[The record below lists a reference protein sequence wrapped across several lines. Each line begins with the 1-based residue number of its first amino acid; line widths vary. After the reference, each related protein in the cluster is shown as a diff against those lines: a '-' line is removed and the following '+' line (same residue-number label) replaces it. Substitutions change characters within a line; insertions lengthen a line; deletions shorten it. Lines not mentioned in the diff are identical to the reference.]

1 MKRFLR
7 HRGQTVAARPSHVG
21 RPLGLA
27 LAASVLASLAFSAT
41 ALAGTVTTGSD
52 LPNQVPYGYKAPAND
67 GLGIKPG
74 KLKHVWV
81 IVLEN
86 KAFNASFTP
95 LEGTQGQ
102 YLSKL
107 PSQGAL
113 LTNYYGTGHS
123 SLDNYLSMVSG
134 QAPISDNQ
142 SDCPAYRAL
151 SGHVDTSGS
160 VKTNPDY
167 GQFVSAAGPDAPAG
181 DNGCVYPSS
190 VPTLFNQLDQ
200 SHVSWKVYAQD
211 LDNGLPTSDGGNGD
225 GHNAGD
231 EDCGAPDAAVGPTPS
246 ASQTGSYPNP
256 SSADDTD
263 VSGISTTDDL
273 GDQYVAKHN
282 PLAWFESL
290 LPASMGGAGGGNC
303 TQNLAA
309 MFGPNDQLYQDL
321 QSPKT
326 TPEFNYIIPDNCS
339 NGHDAVCAANNLS
352 GGFGTGANA
361 QTPNPPLNY
370 TGGTY
375 AESEFLS
382 HVIPEIESSP
392 AFADHG
398 LIVVTY
404 DEAYPPFTWQN
415 SFANST
421 LLPSTAFGS
430 LITDQAGETLYGRS
444 VNWEPT
450 GPNATIVDSP
460 TGQVLSPGPGYNE
473 NIDRP
478 ATANGPLV
486 GCSNGYAQSNGYA
499 AVSSTNPA
507 TPTAGDGACLLGGGN
522 TASYASTTISG
533 ITIAAGSSVVND
545 AKATL
550 KNEGQQVTFGGTV
563 SLTDGTNSSY
573 TGPVYVGDVSD
584 TAQNAVKGGS
594 VDVGAFELVD
604 AAGDPVTVNGSY
616 TGSITLGALSTAT
629 DPFYDA
635 DDPTLGGGDAGAV
648 LISPY
653 IKPGTVSNTY
663 YNHYSLLRSLEDIFR
678 VKHHSSGLD
687 GDGHIGYAAQPG
699 LAPFGSDVFTNPR
712 GWNHVPYVERRSSY
726 AKRGR
731 G

>member
-1 MKRFLR
+1 VKGFLR
-7 HRGQTVAARPSHVG
+7 RHGGAAATRSSGVG
-21 RPLGLA
+21 RRGPKLGLA
-27 LAASVLASLAFSAT
+27 VSASLLASLAFSVT
-41 ALAGTVTTGSD
+41 ALADTVTTGTD

-67 GLGIKPG
+67 GLGIQPG
-74 KLKHVWV
+74 KIKHVWV

-102 YLSKL
+102 YLSQL

-142 SDCPAYRAL
+142 SDCPSYRAL
-151 SGHVDTSGS
+151 SGSIDTSGS
-160 VKTNPDY
+160 LKTNPNY
-167 GQFVSAAGPDAPAG
+167 GQFVSAAGPDAPPG

-211 LDNGLPTSDGGNGD
+211 LNYGLPTASGGNGD

-231 EDCGAPDAAVGPTPS
+231 QYCGAPDSTVGPTPS
-246 ASQTGSYPNP
+246 STQSGSYPNP

-263 VSGISTTDDL
+263 VSGLSTTDDL

-282 PLAWFESL
+282 PLPWFDSL
-290 LPASMGGAGGGNC
+290 LPSSVGGTGGGNC
-303 TQNLAA
+303 SDNLAPL
-309 MFGPNDQLYQDL
+309 FGPQDELYKDL
-321 QSPKT
+321 QNPKT
-326 TPEFNYIIPDNCS
+326 TPEFNYIVPNNCS
-339 NGHDAVCAANNLS
+339 NGHDSVCAANNLS
-352 GGFGTGANA
+352 GGFGTGANS
-361 QTPNPPLNY
+361 QVPNAPLNY

-375 AESEFLS
+375 AESAFLS
-382 HVIPEIESSP
+382 HIVPEIEKSP
-392 AFADHG
+392 AFQDNG

-430 LITDQAGETLYGRS
+430 LVTDEAGETLYGRS

-450 GPNATIVDSP
+450 GPNATLVTSP
-460 TGQVLSPGPGYNE
+460 TGQELSPGPGYNE

-478 ATANGPLV
+478 ATSNGPLV
-486 GCSNGYAQSNGYA
+486 GCSNGTNLGNGYY
-499 AVSSTNPA
+499 TY
-507 TPTAGDGACLLGGGN
+507 TAPSAGGCVLGGGN
-522 TASYASTTISG
+522 TATYGSTTVSG
-533 ITIAAGSSVVND
+533 ITIAANSSVVPD

-550 KNEGQQVTFGGTV
+550 KNEGQQVTFGSTV
-563 SLTDGTNSSY
+563 TLTDGSNTNY
-573 TGPVYVGDVSD
+573 TGPVYVGDVTD

-594 VDVGAFELVD
+594 VDVGAFQLVD
-604 AAGDPVTVNGSY
+604 STGNPVTVNGGF
-616 TGSITLGALSTAT
+616 TGTITLQPLTTAT

-635 DDPTLGGGDAGAV
+635 FDPTTGGGDAGAV

-663 YNHYSLLRSLEDIFR
+663 YNHYSLLRSLEDIFG
-678 VKHHSSGLD
+678 VKWSSPGLD

-699 LAPFGSDVFTNPR
+699 LAPFGSDVFTNPF
-712 GWNHVPYVERRSSY
+712 GWNHIPYIRPRF
-726 AKRGR
+726 
-731 G
+731 